1 MSITSKNHHLLK
13 LCLTAGLGARR
24 IAKIIEQNLDLE
36 KIESYPD
43 SLFYDLG
50 IDQKTIAGIKNF
62 SSEKFFKDE
71 IQEIE
76 KRKIGLLSILDNN
89 YPSLLK
95 EIYDI
100 PPLVFYQGKIPDDQH
115 FFVAFVG
122 SRKFSNYGK
131 IQTKKIIRAL
141 SERYS
146 KTVIVS
152 GLAYGIDAIAHQAAL
167 DYGLKTIAV
176 LGSGLGNI
184 YPKVHFD
191 LAQKIIAQEGALI
204 SEFPTLTEPKPHHF
218 PQRNRI
224 IGGLSS
230 AVVIMEAAEKS
241 GALITAHS
249 AIKENREVFALPGNV
264 DLASY
269 QGCNRLIKQGAR
281 LLSTAED
288 ILESFA
294 LQKFLPDIL
303 TNTTNKPVKRVEVF
317 VEKEQKILEFIKKKP
332 AFIEEIAN
340 SLKMPLQEI
349 MQIITS
355 LELKEAI
362 REEVGGIYY
371 STQ

>member
-1 MSITSKNHHLLK
+1 MSIASKNHHLLK
-13 LCLTAGLGARR
+13 LCLTEGLGARR

-43 SLFYDLG
+43 RIFYDLG
-50 IDQKTIAGIKNF
+50 INQKTIAGIKKF
-62 SSEKFFKDE
+62 SSEKLFRDE
-71 IQEIE
+71 IKEIE

-89 YPSLLK
+89 YPSLLR
-95 EIYDI
+95 ETYNL
-100 PPLVFYQGKIPDDQH
+100 PPIIFYQGEIPDDQH
-115 FFVAFVG
+115 FFIAFVG
-122 SRKFSNYGK
+122 SRKFSNYAK
-131 IQTKKIIRAL
+131 TQTKKIIQSL

-146 KTVIVS
+146 KAVIVS

-176 LGSGLGNI
+176 LGSGLGSI

-191 LAQKIIAQEGALI
+191 LAQKILAQGGALI

-224 IGGLSS
+224 ISGLSS
-230 AVVIMEAAEKS
+230 AVVIMEAAERS
-241 GALITAHS
+241 GALITAHF

-303 TNTTNKPVKRVEVF
+303 KNTTNKPVKKVEF
-317 VEKEQKILEFIKKKP
+317 FLEKEQKVLEFIKKKP
-332 AFIEEIAN
+332 SFIEEIVN
-340 SLKMPLQEI
+340 SLKMPPKEI

-355 LELKEAI
+355 LE
-362 REEVGGIYY
+362 
-371 STQ
+371 